1 LLQEIPI
8 QDNRSF
14 IFMKARFSGFLML
27 LLASGWFFSCKSAP
41 KPAVEPPPEPEQ
53 RAEETVEVIETEDA
67 DALAEAEKRRQDYE
81 ELNDTLTQARA
92 KRQEIMNNKLYET
105 VEERFADA
113 DDALTRATGAYE
125 AGLEAFDEAAL
136 DDGRTA
142 LSEFSAII
150 DGWWL
155 AKAESAREVSY
166 NMQQEALKVK
176 ADVAAKESYNLAAE
190 LHNKADAALR
200 GNDYRGAIEFYE
212 KAAPTFSEAMEI
224 AAEKKAKAELALQQ
238 AESKI
243 TESEKIVEDAATLL
257 ENSSDNAGE
266 NYDL

>member
-1 LLQEIPI
+1 
-8 QDNRSF
+8 
-14 IFMKARFSGFLML
+14 MKARFSGFLML

-41 KPAVEPPPEPEQ
+41 KPAVEPLPEPEQ
-53 RAEETVEVIETEDA
+53 RAEETVEVIETEDTEEPSDA
-67 DALAEAEKRRQDYE
+67 DALAEAEKRRQGYA

-92 KRQEIMNNKLYET
+92 KRQEIMNNKLHET
-105 VEERFADA
+105 AEERFADA
-113 DDALTRATGAYE
+113 DAALTRATAAYE
-125 AGLEAFDEAAL
+125 AGLEAFDATAL
-136 DDGRTA
+136 DDGHTA

-166 NMQQEALKVK
+166 NMQQEALKLK

-190 LHNKADAALR
+190 LHNKANAALR

-212 KAAPTFSEAMEI
+212 EAAPTFSEAMEI
-224 AAEKKAKAELALQQ
+224 AAEKKAKAELALQR

-243 TESEKIVEDAATLL
+243 TESEKLVEDAATLL